1 MFQHYE
7 SILRRYHL
15 IQRLLNSGQ
24 LGGTLAQFPLDDV
37 WRWVKPDPAETVA
50 SHSLQN

>member
-7 SILRRYHL
+7 LILRRYHL

-24 LGGTLAQFPLDDV
+24 LGGTLARSRLTMFG
-37 WRWVKPDPAETVA
+37 AG
-50 SHSLQN
+50 